1 MCDDIM
7 SMSNDKL
14 LLVLK
19 KMIEDE
25 SGDISYFLND
35 ICDSITT
42 ENAPIILSF
51 FHSYFEN
58 KTKIVGKVIKD
69 HMSVIIKIFDNLKV
83 NLPSNLYKFIP
94 DLNKY
99 ISENNENIIEDNIIK
114 IFGNII
120 KETLIKCSTYEIIN
134 AINFNINKEE
144 NVDEEKDHNISDVL
158 IFYMENL
165 NFSKKEKIFKSIIP
179 LLNDESL
186 PTLLTYFLN
195 NSKYSEL
202 FFIFL
207 KFFNKGIYEKAID
220 LIYTEKKFFK
230 ANLLKS
236 LPEIDHEKIINNIRD
251 YNWDIVEHIVNV
263 RPDFAGEVAR
273 SFANNDLKVPRNFFL
288 EKIVK
293 EDKYFSYYIEDMNL
307 NDEELVDLSNKSKC
321 FLLAYYKIINKE
333 EQMIELC
340 KIICKEENSYI
351 LDFLKNNDNKD
362 KLELLIKAL
371 TQTMRFTGELK
382 EYIIENFAKKRKYFH
397 TLITYL
403 ELDEIEYFLN
413 EYYEPEVSIEGLL
426 RKLHPQELLLQVH
439 MFIHEELAMKLI
451 EECIYS
457 NKFALRDWIFL
468 LKSNELSKSK
478 IKIRTIKLLLEKKI
492 EIKDQ
497 IIIFMRSCIPQQSC
511 KSKRKID
518 ELIKSIELLENDGI
532 TILEL
537 MKKDLIK
544 RCLKKSSII
553 RKFATDYLK
562 NNKNKINPFIKILK
576 KSISK

>member
-307 NDEELVDLSNKSKC
+307 NDEELVDLSNKSKR